1 LSTQTKIRNAEE
13 QDIPVIL
20 NFIRQLAE
28 YEKLSHE
35 VVVNEE
41 LIKKSLFL
49 SDHKAAYCIL
59 AFSDNQPAGFALY
72 FKNFST
78 FKGRPGIY
86 LEDLFVD
93 PKYRGKGIGKKLLQ
107 ELARR
112 ALESNF
118 ARLEWSVLDW
128 NTPAIQFYESIG
140 AKKMEEW
147 FTFRMT
153 EEAMT
158 QFIDQ

>member
-1 LSTQTKIRNAEE
+1 MSTQTKIRNAEE

-128 NTPAIQFYESIG
+128 NPPAIQFYESIG

>member
-1 LSTQTKIRNAEE
+1 MSTQTKIRNAEE

-59 AFSDNQPAGFALY
+59 AFSDTQPAGFALY

>member
-1 LSTQTKIRNAEE
+1 MSTQTKIRNAEE